1 MVDRKIRAFLAI
13 VEAGTLTGAAGLI
26 GLAQPSLTKFLQR
39 LELELGARLFERR
52 TRGMELTAFGESFL
66 GHARRIEAEYNFAV
80 EEITA
85 MRRGGLPILRIGAGP
100 LYHMLHLPIALKTL
114 VKEFP
119 GTRLDVIADI
129 NRTVMP
135 MLQRGDIDVVC
146 GEIEPDLDLYGMEK
160 IEMLKAEIG
169 IVMRPS
175 HPLVRQDLSG
185 RGLAGWTWV
194 VFQQDDRALTRLA
207 RFMGGDM
214 HGFRVAVSTSSFA
227 TGLRM
232 VAGSDYLMVAPAQLR
247 PVIEEA
253 GLVVRVPKE
262 PIWQFKTGVTLRLSS
277 RPIPIVAR
285 LIDLLRLSIG
295 SSGDGRPAG

>member
-13 VEAGTLTGAAGLI
+13 VEEGTLTGAAARI

-39 LELELGARLFERR
+39 LERELGARLFERR

-66 GHARRIEAEYNFAV
+66 GHARRIEAEYKFAV

-85 MRRGGLPILRIGAGP
+85 MQRGGLPVLRIGAGP
-100 LYHMLHLPIALKTL
+100 LYHMLHVPVALQTL
-114 VKEFP
+114 VREFP

-135 MLQRGDIDVVC
+135 MLQRGDVDVVC

-160 IEMLKAEIG
+160 IELLTAEIG

-175 HPLVRQDLSG
+175 HPLANQDLSG
-185 RGLAGWTWV
+185 PGLAGWTWV

-207 RFMGGDM
+207 RFMGGDRL
-214 HGFRVAVSTSSFA
+214 GFRVAVSTSSFA

-232 VAGSDYLMVAPAQLR
+232 VAGSDYLMVAPAQLQ

-262 PIWQFKTGVTLRLSS
+262 PIWQFKTGITLRSSS
-277 RPIPIVAR
+277 RPIPIVSR
-285 LIDLLRLSIG
+285 LIELLRLSIG
-295 SSGDGRPAG
+295 SVTDGRPAG